1 MQFSRKCAGA
11 AAMMLLA
18 TTLEAS
24 PNSLKWRPHEFDDVQ
39 ALLADDATGNLAS
52 AVAAEHNADP
62 KPHSVHKDPV
72 VKLGKRGVQ
81 SQNKFANPLLD
92 SYLGESSARPAG
104 SEFTTQWNVKAKA
117 VGSQQVS
124 ERPREIPD
132 EANAYIR
139 DLHGEAPT
147 SLKEKFATRRA
158 AARTVAS
165 PKVPTMPLSKVL
177 GSDMKAAVVTAE
189 EWEEEDRTGKQTS
202 ALNAATRWGAAAT
215 RWGSAHLRGPDASLA
230 AGRVAVTAGASAG
243 QSDSNPYM
251 TLLGATQA
259 TQASTEAAAGS
270 KNPYFSY
277 FRSDKEIVQ
286 DEVSAA
292 EKQATKALDRHHGG
306 NSYLNSVIPDSIA
319 ASDN

>member
-1 MQFSRKCAGA
+1 MQLSRKCAGA
-11 AAMMLLA
+11 AALMLLA
-18 TTLEAS
+18 TPLEAS

-39 ALLADDATGNLAS
+39 DLLTDDATDNLAS
-52 AVAAEHNADP
+52 VVASERNVDRSQSAHQ
-62 KPHSVHKDPV
+62 DPV
-72 VKLGKRGVQ
+72 VKLGKQGVQ

-104 SEFTTQWNVKAKA
+104 SEFSTQWNVKAKA

-165 PKVPTMPLSKVL
+165 PNVPTMPLSKVL
-177 GSDMKAAVVTAE
+177 GSDMKDAVVTAE
-189 EWEEEDRTGKQTS
+189 EWEQEDRTGKQTS
-202 ALNAATRWGAAAT
+202 ALNAATG
-215 RWGSAHLRGPDASLA
+215 WGSAHLRGPDASLA
-230 AGRVAVTAGASAG
+230 ASRVAVKAGASAG

-251 TLLGATQA
+251 TLLGERQA
-259 TQASTEAAAGS
+259 TQASTKADAGA
-270 KNPYFSY
+270 KNPYFAY

-292 EKQATKALDRHHGG
+292 QKQATKALNSHQGG
-306 NSYLNSVIPDSIA
+306 NSYLNSIIPYSNPV
-319 ASDN
+319 SGN

>member
-1 MQFSRKCAGA
+1 
-11 AAMMLLA
+11 MMLLA

-24 PNSLKWRPHEFDDVQ
+24 PNSLEWRPHEFDDVQ
-39 ALLADDATGNLAS
+39 DLLADDATDNLAS
-52 AVAAEHNADP
+52 AVASEHNADA
-62 KPHSVHKDPV
+62 KPHSAHKDPV

-165 PKVPTMPLSKVL
+165 PKVPAMPLSKVL

-189 EWEEEDRTGKQTS
+189 EWEEEDRAGKQTS
-202 ALNAATRWGAAAT
+202 VLNAATRWGSAAT

-230 AGRVAVTAGASAG
+230 AGRVAVKAGASAA

-259 TQASTEAAAGS
+259 TQATQASTKTDGGA
-270 KNPYFSY
+270 KNPYFAY

-306 NSYLNSVIPDSIA
+306 NSYLNSVIPDSIV